1 MKLVGFPRNIDLAK
15 ENDFCASKYAFL
27 FQLAFL
33 EFRFAFEVR
42 FFGTAII
49 KNSIQDSKI

>member
-49 KNSIQDSKI
+49 KNSIQDSEV